1 MPSLNKTNIFRKAIE
16 VETPKREKDQNP
28 KSPTLNLSNK
38 IKKPHNNKCI
48 LKTKKT
54 LSPTTN
60 TVQAPST
67 NTAPKVIFTSSENPQ
82 SGALKK
88 RPKLKLVS
96 NTISASTQKNTLNT
110 PELGSISFG
119 PSISKLSSS
128 ASKIAAIL
136 KRLALTSTDKTHLNA
151 RLNPPLDCVFYA
163 WPQHIELAH
172 AEIET
177 NQFKTFNENF
187 FMLLEAFWLDLKQ
200 TLFFL
205 RSINTEEEL
214 QHRAALMKY
223 AFLLWLFEQP
233 NLDGEAVYPVKDI
246 QGQNTLTLWMLIVK
260 LHSESGNTA
269 IQQLIQKQLVTKMG
283 KEILNSD
290 GSLNLEKLKQAQK
303 THAEKNKHNELTTKI
318 NNPGK

>member
-1 MPSLNKTNIFRKAIE
+1 MPSLKKTNIFQKAAE
-16 VETPKREKDQNP
+16 VEAPKLEKDQNP
-28 KSPTLNLSNK
+28 KLPTLNLSNK
-38 IKKPHNNKCI
+38 IKKPHNTKYT

-60 TVQAPST
+60 TAQAPST
-67 NTAPKVIFTSSENPQ
+67 NTAPKVIFTSSAKMQ
-82 SGALKK
+82 SSALKK
-88 RPKLKLVS
+88 RPKLRLIS
-96 NTISASTQKNTLNT
+96 NTANASMEKSTPNTA
-110 PELGSISFG
+110 ELSSISFA
-119 PSISKLSSS
+119 PSISKWRSS

-136 KRLALTSTDKTHLNA
+136 KRLALTSTDKTHLNTQ
-151 RLNPPLDCVFYA
+151 LDPPLECVFYT
-163 WPQHIELAH
+163 WPRHIELAH
-172 AEIET
+172 AEIKINE
-177 NQFKTFNENF
+177 FKTFNENF

-214 QHRAALMKY
+214 QHRAKLMKY

-233 NLDGEAVYPVKDI
+233 NLDGDAVYPVKEI
-246 QGQNTLTLWMLIVK
+246 QGQNTLTLWMLILK

-303 THAEKNKHNELTTKI
+303 INTEKNKQHE
-318 NNPGK
+318 